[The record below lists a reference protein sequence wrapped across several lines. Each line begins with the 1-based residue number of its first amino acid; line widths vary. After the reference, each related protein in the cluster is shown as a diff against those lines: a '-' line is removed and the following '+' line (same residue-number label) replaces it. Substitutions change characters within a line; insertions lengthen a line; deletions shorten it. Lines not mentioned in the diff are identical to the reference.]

1 MSHKFGCRLRSPIAA
16 DRAWFRANPHQNPHI
31 RKPLDESEGFG
42 AAWIIIKQLR
52 PGLRVRFAVDIT
64 PGITPIDDERTA
76 VRLFEQTVQF
86 DPAKS
91 ILRQTL
97 LAFGESEGRA

>member
-1 MSHKFGCRLRSPIAA
+1 LSAAIA
-16 DRAWFRANPHQNPHI
+16 DRRRSSLVQGEPAPTPHI

-64 PGITPIDDERTA
+64 PGITPTDDERTA
-76 VRLFEQTVQF
+76 VRLFEQAVQF

-97 LAFGESEGRA
+97 LAFDEAEGRA